1 MTLPSSKDMTE
12 PVSKQFLLPNTRQSI
27 KSSVEELLDFIVNQL
42 PATVNKESISFKVEV
57 ILIELL
63 TNGIKHAGTKET
75 FLDITVDDKSINID
89 KKDFGNRY
97 QPGNITSLLIHDPG
111 YRELL
116 TKDGLHSMYAV
127 VMSDTQIKFV
137 CEEVD
142 DEDSPLDVSNLMEH
156 FGLLIITKA
165 SDNFTYEYDIAKGLN
180 TFSVYIKV

>member
-1 MTLPSSKDMTE
+1 MAN

-27 KSSVEELLDFIVNQL
+27 KASVQELLDFIVNQL
-42 PATVNKESISFKVEV
+42 PADVNKDGVSFKIEV

-75 FLDITVDDKSINID
+75 FLDITIDDHNINID

-97 QPGNITSLLIHDPG
+97 QPGNITSLLVHNPG
-111 YRELL
+111 HRELL

-127 VMSDTQIKFV
+127 VESDTRIKFI

-142 DEDSPLDVSNLMEH
+142 DDEVLDVNDLMEH

-165 SDNFTYEYDIAKGLN
+165 SDSFTYEYNINMGLN
-180 TFSVYIKV
+180 TFSVHIVA

>member
-1 MTLPSSKDMTE
+1 MAE

-27 KSSVEELLDFIVNQL
+27 KSSVEELLDFIVKQL
-42 PATVNKESISFKVEV
+42 PEGVNKESINFKTEV

-75 FLDITVDDKSINID
+75 FLDITVGDTSIHID

-97 QPGNITSLLIHDPG
+97 QPGNITSLLIHDVG

-116 TKDGLHSMYAV
+116 TQDGLHSMYAV
-127 VMSDTQIKFV
+127 VESDTEIRFV
-137 CEEVD
+137 CEEVN
-142 DEDSPLDVSNLMEH
+142 DEGAALDVNNLMEH

-165 SDNFTYEYDIAKGLN
+165 SQSFTYAYDIDRRLN
-180 TFSVYIKV
+180 TFSVYIEL

>member
-1 MTLPSSKDMTE
+1 MAES
-12 PVSKQFLLPNTRQSI
+12 VSKQFLLPNTRQSI
-27 KSSVEELLDFIVNQL
+27 KSSVKELLDFVINQL
-42 PATVNKESISFKVEV
+42 PAGANKDSISFKIEV

-75 FLDITVDDKSINID
+75 LLNITVDGKSIHID

-97 QPGNITSLLIHDPG
+97 QPGNITSSLQSPG
-111 YRELL
+111 YKELL
-116 TKDGLHSMYAV
+116 TQDGLHSMYAV
-127 VMSDTQIKFV
+127 VESEAQIRFV

-142 DEDSPLDVSNLMEH
+142 DENALIDVSNLMEH

-180 TFSVYIKV
+180 TFSVYIEI

>member
-1 MTLPSSKDMTE
+1 MAN

-27 KSSVEELLDFIVNQL
+27 KASVQELLDFIVNQL
-42 PATVNKESISFKVEV
+42 PAEIDRDSVSFKIEV

-75 FLDITVDDKSINID
+75 FLDITVDGSHINID

-97 QPGNITSLLIHDPG
+97 QPGNITSLLIHNPG
-111 YRELL
+111 HRELL

-127 VMSDTQIKFV
+127 VESDTRIKFT
-137 CEEVD
+137 CEEVND
-142 DEDSPLDVSNLMEH
+142 DESLDVNDLMEH

-165 SDNFTYEYDIAKGLN
+165 SDNFTYEYNIDMGLN
-180 TFSVYIKV
+180 TFSVQISA

>member
-1 MTLPSSKDMTE
+1 MAE

-27 KSSVEELLDFIVNQL
+27 KSSVEELLDFIVRQL
-42 PATVNKESISFKVEV
+42 PANVNKDSISFKIEV

-75 FLDITVDDKSINID
+75 FLDITVDDKNIHID

-97 QPGNITSLLIHDPG
+97 QPGNITSLLVHKPG

-116 TKDGLHSMYAV
+116 TQDGLHSMYAV
-127 VMSDTQIKFV
+127 VETDTQIRFV
-137 CEEVD
+137 CDEVN
-142 DEDSPLDVSNLMEH
+142 DEDTPLDVSNLMEH

-165 SDNFTYEYDIAKGLN
+165 SDNFTYEYDIDRGLN
-180 TFSVYIKV
+180 TFSVNIEL

>member
-1 MTLPSSKDMTE
+1 MAE

-27 KSSVEELLDFIVNQL
+27 KASVQELLDFIVNHL
-42 PATVNKESISFKVEV
+42 PAQVNKEGISFKIEV

-63 TNGIKHAGTKET
+63 TNGIKHAGTMET
-75 FLDITVDDKSINID
+75 FLDITIDEKAINID

-116 TKDGLHSMYAV
+116 TQDGLHSMYAV
-127 VMSDTQIKFV
+127 VESDTKIQFV
-137 CEEVD
+137 CEEVND
-142 DEDSPLDVSNLMEH
+142 DAVLEVSDLMEH

-165 SDNFTYEYDIAKGLN
+165 SDRFTYEYDIDMGLN
-180 TFSVYIKV
+180 TFSVWIDLA

>member
-1 MTLPSSKDMTE
+1 MAESA
-12 PVSKQFLLPNTRQSI
+12 SKQFLLPNTRQSI
-27 KSSVEELLDFIVNQL
+27 KSSVEELLDFIVKQL
-42 PATVNKESISFKVEV
+42 PATVNKDSISFKVEV

-75 FLDITVDDKSINID
+75 FLAITVNENSIYID

-111 YRELL
+111 HRELL

-127 VMSDTQIKFV
+127 VENPSQIRFI
-137 CEEVD
+137 CEEID
-142 DEDSPLDVSNLMEH
+142 DESVPLDVSNLMEH

-165 SDNFTYEYDIAKGLN
+165 SDNFTYAYDIDKGLN
-180 TFSVYIKV
+180 TFSVQISF

>member
-1 MTLPSSKDMTE
+1 MAE

-27 KSSVEELLDFIVNQL
+27 KSSVEELLDFIVKQL
-42 PATVNKESISFKVEV
+42 PAGVNKEAVSFKIEV

-75 FLDITVDDKSINID
+75 FLDITVDGSSINIG

-111 YRELL
+111 YKELL
-116 TKDGLHSMYAV
+116 TQDGLHSMYAV
-127 VMSDTQIKFV
+127 IESENQIRFV

-142 DEDSPLDVSNLMEH
+142 HEGGQLDVNNLMEH

-165 SDNFTYEYDIAKGLN
+165 SDSFTYEYDIDKGLN
-180 TFSVYIKV
+180 VFKVNIEL

>member
-1 MTLPSSKDMTE
+1 MAE
-12 PVSKQFLLPNTRQSI
+12 PVSKQFLLPNSRQSI
-27 KSSVEELLDFIVNQL
+27 KSSVEELLDFIVKQL
-42 PATVNKESISFKVEV
+42 PDHVNKEAISFKIEV

-75 FLDITVDDKSINID
+75 FLDITVSEKNIHID

-97 QPGNITSLLIHDPG
+97 QPGNITSLLIYDPG

-127 VMSDTQIKFV
+127 VESDTQIKFV
-137 CEEVD
+137 CEEMD
-142 DEDSPLDVSNLMEH
+142 DDTPLDVGNLMEH

-165 SDNFTYEYDIAKGLN
+165 SDSFTYEYDIAKGLN
-180 TFSVYIKV
+180 TFSVFIEL

>member
-1 MTLPSSKDMTE
+1 MAQ

-27 KSSVEELLDFIVNQL
+27 KPSVQELLDFVIRHI
-42 PATVNKESISFKVEV
+42 PAHVSTEGVSFKIEV

-75 FLDITVDDKSINID
+75 FLDITIDDESIHID

-97 QPGNITSLLIHDPG
+97 HPGNITSLLIHDPG
-111 YRELL
+111 YKELL

-127 VMSDTQIKFV
+127 VESDTQIKFV

-142 DEDSPLDVSNLMEH
+142 DETVLDVSNLMEH

-165 SDNFTYEYDIAKGLN
+165 SDNFTYQYDIAKGLN
-180 TFSVYIKV
+180 TFSVLISLS